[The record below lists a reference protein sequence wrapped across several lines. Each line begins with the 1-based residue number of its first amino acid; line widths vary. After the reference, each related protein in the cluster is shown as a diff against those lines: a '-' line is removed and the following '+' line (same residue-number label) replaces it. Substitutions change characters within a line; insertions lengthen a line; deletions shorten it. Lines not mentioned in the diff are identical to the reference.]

1 MKFLHELF
9 YVIIFCL
16 MPCVVRAE
24 NSGIFIVVLDEDKAP
39 VQSTV
44 LKGPSDLQVAG
55 TTDINGILHLE
66 VGCKPGEVKRL
77 IQ

>member
-39 VQSTV
+39 VQSN
-44 LKGPSDLQVAG
+44 LKGPSDLEVAG
-55 TTDINGILHLE
+55 TTDINGIYA
-66 VGCKPGEVKRL
+66 
-77 IQ
+77 